1 MEALEA
7 DQTSET
13 AEQGFCN
20 SSKPLSEKSMTDVFF
35 SPEYGTIE
43 NSNIGSG
50 EKTLQN
56 PVFPQ
61 NEP

>member
-7 DQTSET
+7 DQTSEA

-20 SSKPLSEKSMTDVFF
+20 SSKPLSEKSLTRVFF
-35 SPEYGTIE
+35 SPECGTIE
-43 NSNIGSG
+43 NSNISSG

-61 NEP
+61 KEP